1 MAQRKKRKRAPGAA
15 DRSMWKMS
23 PERLEEH
30 LKLRSRATRI
40 PDKKKQQAKKAC
52 RNTRQAFGLCGPRRP
67 SPAPIVSGVKVKLEV
82 GTTTR

>member
-1 MAQRKKRKRAPGAA
+1 MAQRKKKRA

-40 PDKKKQQAKKAC
+40 PDKKKEQSRKAC
-52 RNTRQAFGLCGPRRP
+52 RNTRQAFGLSLGGFASARGRDAAHKTCR
-67 SPAPIVSGVKVKLEV
+67 AFND
-82 GTTTR
+82 

>member
-1 MAQRKKRKRAPGAA
+1 MAQRKKKKRA

-40 PDKKKQQAKKAC
+40 PDKKKEQSKKAC
-52 RNTRQAFGLCGPRRP
+52 RNTRQAFGLVWGEKSWVCASCKG
-67 SPAPIVSGVKVKLEV
+67 L
-82 GTTTR
+82 

>member
-1 MAQRKKRKRAPGAA
+1 MAQRKKYTKPGHA

-23 PERLEEH
+23 PERLQEH

-52 RNTRQAFGLCGPRRP
+52 RNTRRAFPLFGAENYWVIPNRL
-67 SPAPIVSGVKVKLEV
+67 
-82 GTTTR
+82 T

>member
-1 MAQRKKRKRAPGAA
+1 MAQRKKKRA

-52 RNTRQAFGLCGPRRP
+52 RNTRRAFPLFN
-67 SPAPIVSGVKVKLEV
+67 PAIMSA
-82 GTTTR
+82 RIAH

>member
-1 MAQRKKRKRAPGAA
+1 MAQRKKKRA
-15 DRSMWKMS
+15 DRRMWKMS

-67 SPAPIVSGVKVKLEV
+67 SPAPIMSGVKVKLEV

>member
-1 MAQRKKRKRAPGAA
+1 MAQRKKKRA

-40 PDKKKQQAKKAC
+40 PDKKKEQSRKAC
-52 RNTRQAFGLCGPRRP
+52 RNTRQAFGL
-67 SPAPIVSGVKVKLEV
+67 SGVQKIVADFNYERWKLKLEV
-82 GTTTR
+82 MAAGE

>member
-1 MAQRKKRKRAPGAA
+1 MAQRKKRTRAPGAA

-30 LKLRSRATRI
+30 LKLRSRATRS

-52 RNTRQAFGLCGPRRP
+52 RNTRQAFGLFWEV
-67 SPAPIVSGVKVKLEV
+67 SPAHGAGVPHIKLV
-82 GTTTR
+82 GRSMID

>member
-1 MAQRKKRKRAPGAA
+1 MAQRKKKRA

-40 PDKKKQQAKKAC
+40 PDKKKEQSKKAC
-52 RNTRQAFGLCGPRRP
+52 RNTRRAFGRVWGTFCQR
-67 SPAPIVSGVKVKLEV
+67 ADLEH
-82 GTTTR
+82 GK

>member
-1 MAQRKKRKRAPGAA
+1 MAQRKKYTKPGHA

-40 PDKKKQQAKKAC
+40 PDKKKQQSKKAC
-52 RNTRQAFGLCGPRRP
+52 RNTRRAFGLSLGGFASARGRGT
-67 SPAPIVSGVKVKLEV
+67 AQKNLSGAQ
-82 GTTTR
+82 

>member
-1 MAQRKKRKRAPGAA
+1 MAKRKRSKRA

-30 LKLRSRATRI
+30 LKLRNRATQI

-52 RNTRQAFGLCGPRRP
+52 RNTRRAFGHCGPRRP
-67 SPAPIVSGVKVKLEV
+67 SPAPIMSGVKVKLEV

>member
-1 MAQRKKRKRAPGAA
+1 MAKRKKKRA

-30 LKLRSRATRI
+30 LKLRNRATQI

-52 RNTRQAFGLCGPRRP
+52 RNTRRAFGLSWGRFCQRMELGQ
-67 SPAPIVSGVKVKLEV
+67 GK
-82 GTTTR
+82 

>member
-1 MAQRKKRKRAPGAA
+1 MAQRKKYTKPGHA

-23 PERLEEH
+23 PERLQEH

-52 RNTRQAFGLCGPRRP
+52 RNTRRAFGLSLGGFASARGR
-67 SPAPIVSGVKVKLEV
+67 
-82 GTTTR
+82 GTAQKTCRVLND

>member
-52 RNTRQAFGLCGPRRP
+52 RNTRQAFGLFLGGFAGARGR
-67 SPAPIVSGVKVKLEV
+67 
-82 GTTTR
+82 GTAHKTCRALND

>member
-1 MAQRKKRKRAPGAA
+1 MAQRKKKRA

-40 PDKKKQQAKKAC
+40 PDKKKEQSKKAC
-52 RNTRQAFGLCGPRRP
+52 RNTRRAFGLSLGGFASVWSLTKESKTCGLANNNLR
-67 SPAPIVSGVKVKLEV
+67 LTV
-82 GTTTR
+82 G

>member
-1 MAQRKKRKRAPGAA
+1 MEGGDGMAQRKKKRA

-30 LKLRSRATRI
+30 LKLRSRSTRI

-52 RNTRQAFGLCGPRRP
+52 RNTRQAFGLAGWASGGC
-67 SPAPIVSGVKVKLEV
+67 AP
-82 GTTTR
+82 

>member
-52 RNTRQAFGLCGPRRP
+52 RNTRRAFGLSLGGFASARGR
-67 SPAPIVSGVKVKLEV
+67 
-82 GTTTR
+82 GTAQKTCRVLND

>member
-1 MAQRKKRKRAPGAA
+1 MAQRKKKRA

-30 LKLRSRATRI
+30 LKLRARATRI

-52 RNTRQAFGLCGPRRP
+52 RNTRQAFGLGRGRR
-67 SPAPIVSGVKVKLEV
+67 VV
-82 GTTTR
+82 GALHR

>member
-1 MAQRKKRKRAPGAA
+1 MAQRKKYTKPGHA

-23 PERLEEH
+23 PERLQEH

-52 RNTRQAFGLCGPRRP
+52 RNTRRAFPLFN
-67 SPAPIVSGVKVKLEV
+67 PAIMSA
-82 GTTTR
+82 RIAH

>member
-1 MAQRKKRKRAPGAA
+1 MVQRKKKRA

-40 PDKKKQQAKKAC
+40 PDKKKEQSRKAC
-52 RNTRQAFGLCGPRRP
+52 RNNRQAFGLSLAVTPAHGARP
-67 SPAPIVSGVKVKLEV
+67 KKTKLVVGVAIV
-82 GTTTR
+82 

>member
-1 MAQRKKRKRAPGAA
+1 MTRRRKA

-30 LKLRSRATRI
+30 LKLRSRARRI

-52 RNTRQAFGLCGPRRP
+52 RNTRQAFGH
-67 SPAPIVSGVKVKLEV
+67 SGVGAIVAAFNYE
-82 GTTTR
+82 

>member
-1 MAQRKKRKRAPGAA
+1 MAQRKKKRA

-40 PDKKKQQAKKAC
+40 PDKKKEQSRKAC

-67 SPAPIVSGVKVKLEV
+67 SPAPIMSGVKVKLEV